1 MAVKM
6 PDNIRQ
12 GAVKARDDVAAK
24 MTPAQIAEA
33 QRMAGEWVPK
43 KLPCSRFMRSF
54 STFRTPRRRHTHF

>member
-1 MAVKM
+1 MGQLGGVALDDATRQMAVKM

-43 KLPCSRFMRSF
+43 K
-54 STFRTPRRRHTHF
+54 

>member
-43 KLPCSRFMRSF
+43 K
-54 STFRTPRRRHTHF
+54 